1 MSQNKITVTI
11 SGVLTDLNNGMSR
24 KEIKDKYSL
33 NNDQMKQLF
42 ANPKLKG
49 RKAKKS
55 VGELVIIDDTEVQ
68 YEQYEQYTKEESP
81 TQEDL
86 QEAEVVATI

>member
-1 MSQNKITVTI
+1 MSQNKITVTV

-24 KEIKDKYSL
+24 KEIKEKYSL

-55 VGELVIIDDTEVQ
+55 VGELVIIDDTEIQ
-68 YEQYEQYTKEESP
+68 YEQYANEELVA

-86 QEAEVVATI
+86 ENAELVATI

>member
-1 MSQNKITVTI
+1 MENKNQITVTV

-24 KEIKDKYSL
+24 KEIKTKYQL

-42 ANPKLKG
+42 SNENLKG

-55 VGELVIIDDTEVQ
+55 VGELIIIDDIATPV
-68 YEQYEQYTKEESP
+68 
-81 TQEDL
+81 TQR
-86 QEAEVVATI
+86 EVVATKEEIEEAELVATI